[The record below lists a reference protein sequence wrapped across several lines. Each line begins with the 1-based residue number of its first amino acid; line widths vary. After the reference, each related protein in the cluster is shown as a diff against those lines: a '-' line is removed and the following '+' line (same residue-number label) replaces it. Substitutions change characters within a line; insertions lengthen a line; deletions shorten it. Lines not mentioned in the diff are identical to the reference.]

1 MVIIERKCCKNH
13 SIIMTDALTL
23 RTSSPSTLHNY
34 KQVAFVGSMW
44 PQLPRQIRIHTC
56 KLQDFL
62 HAKIASIYISTNDI
76 HASNSGFV
84 AKKKKKKKRKT
95 QISTQEIISRTIDN
109 SLDRVLLAVQQS
121 GGAPLILACPLLLS
135 QPLMNM

>member
-1 MVIIERKCCKNH
+1 
-13 SIIMTDALTL
+13 
-23 RTSSPSTLHNY
+23 
-34 KQVAFVGSMW
+34 
-44 PQLPRQIRIHTC
+44 
-56 KLQDFL
+56 LQDFL

>member
-1 MVIIERKCCKNH
+1 
-13 SIIMTDALTL
+13 MTDALTL
-23 RTSSPSTLHNY
+23 RTSSASPSTLHNH

-62 HAKIASIYISTNDI
+62 HAKIASIYLSTNDI

-84 AKKKKKKKRKT
+84 AKKKKKKKKKRKT
-95 QISTQEIISRTIDN
+95 QISTQEIISRTINN

-121 GGAPLILACPLLLS
+121 GGAPPVILISIFLIIKEIFEFIVF
-135 QPLMNM
+135 